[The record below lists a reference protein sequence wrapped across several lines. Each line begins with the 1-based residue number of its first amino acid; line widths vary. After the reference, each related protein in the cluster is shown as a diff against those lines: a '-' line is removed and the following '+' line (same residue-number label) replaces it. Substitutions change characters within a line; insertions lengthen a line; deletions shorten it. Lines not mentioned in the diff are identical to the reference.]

1 MLCSSCFQTI
11 SKTKSDWMARWCH
24 SCTPCC
30 LRQVLNPRVSAAM
43 EMAISGE
50 TLRPVVFFVA
60 LAESEGNWAAETS
73 QAGLTLSDTR
83 RKSPKRERCTTQ
95 PCNVDMY
102 FDLVA

>member
-95 PCNVDMY
+95 PCNVDIV
-102 FDLVA
+102 F